1 WHYLEDG
8 EPVTN
13 DWRYISYNNES
24 CWYFFNNDGVMQTGW
39 QFIDGKWYFFEPAV
53 GSNQGR
59 MYRSEWNSEGYY
71 LGADGVWVISPSK
84 AETEKPEYAQ
94 EKAAD

>member
-1 WHYLEDG
+1 MQTGWLDWNGNRYYLNPNSDG
-8 EPVTN
+8 
-13 DWRYISYNNES
+13 WK
-24 CWYFFNNDGVMQTGW
+24 GKMLTGW